1 MDSIDEKTVENE
13 WVLLS
18 INNEFTVIPKQ
29 NQKKKVKELPLY
41 IFGIKK

>member
-18 INNEFTVIPKQ
+18 INNDFTVIAKQ
-29 NQKKKVKELPLY
+29 NNKKVKELPLY
-41 IFGIKK
+41 IFGIQE